1 MYLMYLRLCQELSM
15 PVAIEKSAAW
25 VRAGLHPKNY
35 GYPLLSCKKSPLSSN
50 PGWARGQPPRG
61 NTFSPL
67 HSTASLHH
75 GCPVTAPS
83 CHASSLM
90 PLRHIMHNATSPKA
104 SRALVDHLQLLLT
117 RAVYPLTSSTYK
129 AGCNPEVLKHVHS
142 RLNICLPP
150 QQDTPILSR
159 CMWRLCPIST
169 SPRLSS
175 PTSSNFMLSLVI
187 QGIERSQ
194 DRTHLQPRRRPL
206 TNVILDQMLGLRT
219 LTPWRLM
226 IG

>member
-1 MYLMYLRLCQELSM
+1 MFCPKYIHVSSMTSCQCASLDPGAQLWSRLHMYLMYLRLCQELSM

-90 PLRHIMHNATSPKA
+90 PLRHIMHNATPPKLA
-104 SRALVDHLQLLLT
+104 EL
-117 RAVYPLTSSTYK
+117 
-129 AGCNPEVLKHVHS
+129 
-142 RLNICLPP
+142 
-150 QQDTPILSR
+150 
-159 CMWRLCPIST
+159 
-169 SPRLSS
+169 
-175 PTSSNFMLSLVI
+175 
-187 QGIERSQ
+187 
-194 DRTHLQPRRRPL
+194 
-206 TNVILDQMLGLRT
+206 
-219 LTPWRLM
+219 
-226 IG
+226 